1 METDQSGGV
10 CVCARIRQKAH
21 RHNDAHGDR
30 RRDHPERGLFVAQR
44 VLHARAHA
52 HLAEGERTGGKHTP
66 RHAAR
71 KQRARIVLDLPRVH
85 AAQHALV
92 AGQLDVAAEQG
103 IGKPQQRVEPVDRQ
117 QGKAQRLP
125 PVVTPREVR
134 ALMREHT
141 PPLRLVQRGGQID
154 ARAQDAEDERRGDL
168 VANINILPQ
177 RNGGA
182 HAPPQPQ
189 IAHERVE
196 QHRREADEPH
206 PAREI
211 GPHIEQVDACQRRGG
226 KALAQRRV
234 HRVVDE
240 LHAARDGRCGIEL
253 HDLGAEGLRA
263 RDQAQRA
270 LDGERQHQAQRD
282 HAPEQ
287 DVHPLRGPFKH
298 EAQHQH
304 DQHQPA
310 RRNAQIEELEKN
322 NAHTLTTPFR
332 MRRSSPAA
340 RRPPPP
346 KAPCAR

>member
-1 METDQSGGV
+1 
-10 CVCARIRQKAH
+10 
-21 RHNDAHGDR
+21 
-30 RRDHPERGLFVAQR
+30 
-44 VLHARAHA
+44 
-52 HLAEGERTGGKHTP
+52 
-66 RHAAR
+66 
-71 KQRARIVLDLPRVH
+71 
-85 AAQHALV
+85 
-92 AGQLDVAAEQG
+92 
-103 IGKPQQRVEPVDRQ
+103 
-117 QGKAQRLP
+117 
-125 PVVTPREVR
+125 
-134 ALMREHT
+134 MREHT

-154 ARAQDAEDERRGDL
+154 ARVHNAEDERRGDL

-189 IAHERVE
+189 ITHECVSK
-196 QHRREADEPH
+196 HRCETEKPY

-211 GPHIEQVDACQRRGG
+211 GPHIERVDACQRRGG

-240 LHAARDGRCGIEL
+240 LHAARDGRRGVEP
-253 HDLGAEGLRA
+253 HDLGADRLRA

-298 EAQHQH
+298 EAQRQH

-322 NAHTLTTPFR
+322 TAHTLTTPFR